1 MKRSRGK
8 PINQEMNLTNMIDV
22 VFAILIVFLISAPL
36 MSQGIKV
43 ELPKA
48 EAPTMEQEKM
58 LKVSINKQSDI
69 YVADMKVKL
78 KDFNSIFKSLWDGNM
93 PVVIN
98 ADASVD
104 YGHVMKVVSLVQNA
118 GVTKLGFLPLPDEK
132 KNAYRS
138 WQQRSKKRIL
148 HSFRVDGTAS
158 SRRLSRFLCAFI

>member
-93 PVVIN
+93 QVVIN

-118 GVTKLGFLPLPDEK
+118 GVTKLGFLTLPDEK
-132 KNAYRS
+132 
-138 WQQRSKKRIL
+138 
-148 HSFRVDGTAS
+148 
-158 SRRLSRFLCAFI
+158 

>member
-22 VFAILIVFLISAPL
+22 VFAIHIVFLISAPL

-118 GVTKLGFLPLPDEK
+118 GVTKLGFLTLPDEK
-132 KNAYRS
+132 
-138 WQQRSKKRIL
+138 
-148 HSFRVDGTAS
+148 
-158 SRRLSRFLCAFI
+158 